1 MGESD
6 SDGKPIVT
14 AVSSLKHYND
24 IRRLVP
30 VATFKSAT
38 VYMSWHNRLTMT
50 DMLGVWEALVVAF
63 AFERRPID
71 DLLFSG
77 VKAFLDQTRG
87 QMPVTI
93 DDCRARADELIGF
106 LFPQP

>member
-1 MGESD
+1 M
-6 SDGKPIVT
+6 T

-50 DMLGVWEALVVAF
+50 DMLEVWEALVVAF

-77 VKAFLDQTRG
+77 VKAFLDRTRDRT
-87 QMPVTI
+87 PDTI
-93 DDCRARADELIGF
+93 EDCRARADELIGL
-106 LFPQP
+106 LFPKP